1 MNKKIIITVVILA
14 AAVLII
20 SAGVYVE
27 NSVSINTNSAP
38 AASPPQALQ
47 NTTALNASSNP
58 PPGTS
63 VKIAL
68 GDYGQAPD
76 FTGATNWLNS
86 PLLTIAGL
94 KGKVVLV
101 DFWTYSCIN
110 CIRTLPYVTKL
121 YDMYRDKGLVVV
133 GVHAPEFAFEKD
145 TNNVKNAIAQY
156 GIHYPVA
163 QDNNLAIWQAYNN
176 EYWPAEY
183 LINQKGEIVEEHFGE
198 GDYDK
203 TEADIRQL
211 LGITSGSEMP
221 VTNDNLDKIQSP
233 EMYFGTDRMQY
244 LSSEQTTTGNNPSL
258 SAQNYVLVQ
267 NPDLNSYSLGG
278 TWKSSNQSIQ
288 LIGSTGQIN
297 LKFKGDC

>member
-1 MNKKIIITVVILA
+1 M
-14 AAVLII
+14 
-20 SAGVYVE
+20 
-27 NSVSINTNSAP
+27 
-38 AASPPQALQ
+38 
-47 NTTALNASSNP
+47 
-58 PPGTS
+58 
-63 VKIAL
+63 
-68 GDYGQAPD
+68 
-76 FTGATNWLNS
+76 
-86 PLLTIAGL
+86 
-94 KGKVVLV
+94 
-101 DFWTYSCIN
+101 
-110 CIRTLPYVTKL
+110 
-121 YDMYRDKGLVVV
+121 VV

-297 LKFKGDC
+297 LKFNSAKVFMVASSQTSSTLNITVDGKKQPDVLVGQSKLYTLFDSQDYSDHEIIITINGAGFEAFTFTFG